1 MASLG
6 HPVVVVVGV
15 KDPDKSSLVL
25 LSFQT
30 LNSTQILSPIS
41 YGLTEVPAQ
50 QPLALFDE
58 TPCMTTYLPP

>member
-30 LNSTQILSPIS
+30 LNSTQLLSPIS
-41 YGLTEVPAQ
+41 YALASRPAQ
-50 QPLALFDE
+50 QPPAVSSE
-58 TPCMTTYLPP
+58 TLCMTTYLPP